1 MSTIQRKNLSR
12 SKKNGGKI
20 KKKSKRKNLL
30 LVKLMRLK
38 KKNGQHSAML
48 SLKQEKNNLLFA

>member
-1 MSTIQRKNLSR
+1 MSIIQRKNLSR

-38 KKNGQHSAML
+38 KKNGPHSAML
-48 SLKQEKNNLLFA
+48 NLKQEKNNLLFA